1 MPEILPLPDLLISQ
15 IAAGEVIER
24 PAAALKE
31 LLENSLDS
39 GAQSIQVHLEDGGT
53 QSLRVSDDGCG
64 IAASQLSL
72 ALLRHATSK
81 IATLD
86 DLQQV
91 TSFGFRGEALA
102 SMAAVAK
109 IRLISR
115 PVEAEHASEI
125 TAEGGILGTPMPCAG
140 NPGTTITISDLFFNT
155 PARRKFLKTP
165 GTEYGHCETAFIRM
179 ALARPDIACSLTHNH
194 RQQYQL
200 KPQSISERITS
211 LLGTAFADAAIT
223 LDITTGSLRLS
234 GKILRPTTS
243 ARDTQYLFV
252 NGRFVRDKLLA
263 HALRQAYQDVLHH
276 NQQPA
281 WCLFLELDAREV
293 DVNVHPAKTEVR
305 FHNSRA
311 IHQFVYHSVHR
322 ALSAPLAATPAE
334 PNTAPITPENRPLTI
349 PSATQP
355 SATQKPFFS
364 HSAQQGFAGWI
375 AEPAV
380 PYSANQ
386 RFISVTPPAIIND
399 TSSPKYA
406 PEHPLGYAL
415 AQLHGTYI
423 LAQNETGL
431 IVVDMHAAHERIL
444 YERLKTAMTQQNMAS
459 QQLLVP
465 LTFDVDNATV
475 ATAIE
480 QNESLRSFGLD
491 ITQVAPNTLAIRA
504 LPQLLQQTNP
514 IPLARAVL
522 KELAETGH
530 SNQLE
535 MQLNQVL
542 ATIACHGAVRANH
555 TLSLEDM
562 NALLRDM
569 ERTERAS
576 QCNHGRPT
584 WIAFEMT
591 ALDRLFMRGK

>member
-31 LLENSLDS
+31 LLENSLDA

-64 IAASQLSL
+64 IAASQLPL

-115 PVEAEHASEI
+115 PAEAEHASEI
-125 TAEGGILGTPMPCAG
+125 TAEGGMLGTPIPCAG

-211 LLGTAFADAAIT
+211 LLGNAFADAAVT
-223 LDITTGSLRLS
+223 LDVTAGSLRLS

-243 ARDTQYLFV
+243 ARDAQYLFV

-276 NQQPA
+276 HQQPA

-311 IHQFVYHSVHR
+311 IHQFVYHGVHR
-322 ALSAPLAATPAE
+322 ALSAPLAATSAE
-334 PNTAPITPENRPLTI
+334 PNIAPIVPENRSLTI
-349 PSATQP
+349 PST
-355 SATQKPFFS
+355 TQKPLFS
-364 HSAQQGFAGWI
+364 HSAQQGFTGWI

-380 PYSANQ
+380 HYPASQ
-386 RFISVTPPAIIND
+386 RFMPAIPPANIND
-399 TSSPKYA
+399 TSSPKYT

-465 LTFDVDNATV
+465 LTFDVDSATV
-475 ATAIE
+475 ATAVE
-480 QNESLRSFGLD
+480 QTESLRSFGLD

-535 MQLNQVL
+535 VQRNQVL

-555 TLSLEDM
+555 ALSLEDM

-584 WIAFEMT
+584 WVAFEMA